1 MALINGSP
9 ASSALL
15 ADAALHARN
24 RLANAE
30 QLFAL
35 SIEAIRAPL
44 EAYDEVLEHLWG
56 DAQEAA
62 SLQALRGHLEGAD
75 HEHRLG
81 HQAPVSYRIVPRV
94 LGQARRAVEEVE
106 RAATVALRSVTQNPV
121 YVPPDAG
128 HPSGRVLST
137 GGYHNA
143 AAPAALGMLSVA
155 WAELALVAER
165 QVTAMHLRSVSG
177 LPHFLNPR
185 GFEPDSAG
193 GATNLFGW
201 VAGSFV
207 EEARS
212 AAAPALLPASIN
224 DPQNDVSSPTF
235 SAYRKERRAAECL
248 EETLAILALV
258 SSQALYVTDRLPAPP
273 LRPVLE
279 GVRRLFP
286 PVDGT
291 VVRDQ
296 GVEAGRVAERI
307 GEAALTGMLEAAL
320 AEGAISEQTRSG

>member
-1 MALINGSP
+1 
-9 ASSALL
+9 
-15 ADAALHARN
+15 
-24 RLANAE
+24 
-30 QLFAL
+30 
-35 SIEAIRAPL
+35 
-44 EAYDEVLEHLWG
+44 
-56 DAQEAA
+56 
-62 SLQALRGHLEGAD
+62 
-75 HEHRLG
+75 
-81 HQAPVSYRIVPRV
+81 
-94 LGQARRAVEEVE
+94 
-106 RAATVALRSVTQNPV
+106 
-121 YVPPDAG
+121 
-128 HPSGRVLST
+128 
-137 GGYHNA
+137 
-143 AAPAALGMLSVA
+143 MLSVA

-165 QVTAMHLRSVSG
+165 QVTAMHLSSVSG

-273 LRPVLE
+273 LRPLLE
-279 GVRRLFP
+279 AVRRLFP

-291 VVRDQ
+291 VMRDQ
-296 GVEAGRVAERI
+296 GVEAGRIAERI
-307 GEAALTGMLEAAL
+307 GSAALTGMLEAAL
-320 AEGAISEQTRSG
+320 SDGAVSQQTGSG